1 MSDKLIEEIERVARH
16 HVGVWVKE
24 QHPDLKNLFV
34 AAEQDIRDLAKAVAA
49 LLSPARDEALEE
61 AAQRADSWTKPDVV
75 KLAAGEMTA
84 QELRTA
90 IAVAKGIAAAIRA
103 RKSAPAPQTSAD
115 RSTGEAQ

>member
-1 MSDKLIEEIERVARH
+1 MSDKLIEEIARIIDQKIRLE
-16 HVGVWVKE
+16 G
-24 QHPDLKNLFV
+24 DLHGPV
-34 AAEQDIRDLAKAVAA
+34 IEGQWECAEELAA

-103 RKSAPAPQTSAD
+103 RKSAPAPQTSA
-115 RSTGEAQ
+115 